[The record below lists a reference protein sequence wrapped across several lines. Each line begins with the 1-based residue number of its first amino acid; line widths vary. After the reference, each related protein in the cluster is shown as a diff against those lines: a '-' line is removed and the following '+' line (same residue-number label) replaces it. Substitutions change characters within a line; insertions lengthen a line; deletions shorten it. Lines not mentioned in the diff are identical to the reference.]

1 MRRIIYIANRLA
13 EPVQVAGTLAAMQ
26 QSPEQS
32 RLRSMLPCPPPLP
45 AGSDS
50 DVSDAPTSAEGHSQR
65 ALKASK
71 RSITKTRARVS
82 AALFV

>member
-1 MRRIIYIANRLA
+1 
-13 EPVQVAGTLAAMQ
+13 
-26 QSPEQS
+26 
-32 RLRSMLPCPPPLP
+32 MLPCPPPLP